1 LPAAYLEVDGGRTQL
16 FESLVHLTL
25 ALAGQTPLI
34 LFVDDLQ
41 WADSATLDWLL
52 YAVRRWRDSEAR
64 ILLLV
69 SLRSEALQPPVQP
82 QLPNLIEW
90 LAQIGRELEPFHLE
104 IGSLDERDTV
114 QLMLSILDPP
124 DADFAQWVFNE
135 THGHPFYL
143 KESLKDL
150 IERRAL
156 HPKQL
161 REGQWGFEVDAE
173 HDLGKAILVP
183 STVRAVIRSRL
194 SRLSPNAFSLLAS
207 SN

>member
-1 LPAAYLEVDGGRTQL
+1 MDGGRTQL

-69 SLRSEALQPPVQP
+69 SLRSEALQPPGQP

-104 IGSLDERDTV
+104 RVRL
-114 QLMLSILDPP
+114 
-124 DADFAQWVFNE
+124 
-135 THGHPFYL
+135 FY
-143 KESLKDL
+143 
-150 IERRAL
+150 
-156 HPKQL
+156 
-161 REGQWGFEVDAE
+161 
-173 HDLGKAILVP
+173 VP
-183 STVRAVIRSRL
+183 SYQPPAKPVAYHGNRSKRLVINRL
-194 SRLSPNAFSLLAS
+194 L
-207 SN
+207 